1 MNECK
6 TESELQIQ
14 YKLSEIAGK
23 LQCQQR
29 LYSMKE
35 EALRNQITELKN
47 QLETEKLVSKRITQ
61 FVKKKKELLEKEAED
76 RDIARDGML
85 NQLNVAKEDIQA
97 KKDEADKEIQNMQ
110 ALCEDEE
117 ADRKLRELKDQEA
130 ADAE

>member
-1 MNECK
+1 
-6 TESELQIQ
+6 
-14 YKLSEIAGK
+14 
-23 LQCQQR
+23 
-29 LYSMKE
+29 MKE
-35 EALRNQITELKN
+35 DDLRNQITELKH

-76 RDIARDGML
+76 RDQARDAML

-97 KKDEADKEIQNMQ
+97 KKDEADKEIQTMQ

-117 ADRKLRELKDQEA
+117 QDRKLREMKDQEA